1 MEVSGNSKKRT
12 RTEPSSPNA
21 PPRKKAHGFFGK
33 KKAPTPITLPQRI
46 TSVLDVEKR
55 HMWITRIVKPRFI
68 DGICAPLY
76 QKTGCSA
83 MLLILP
89 SWECKP
95 IGIINK
101 NNPLNMPQIQKWIDD
116 ECGGLQKE
124 WEKAKVLD
132 NNYVLKQMKSVQN
145 RRKQTQKE
153 TKKTELDI
161 TQLEKEI
168 QEFEQKKFDLC
179 DCSFNSFAINCITNT
194 LILVIVSVQTVH
206 RTCSS

>member
-124 WEKAKVLD
+124 WEKANEKC
-132 NNYVLKQMKSVQN
+132 S
-145 RRKQTQKE
+145 KQTK
-153 TKKTELDI
+153 TNSKRNKKDGIGYYTIGEG
-161 TQLEKEI
+161 
-168 QEFEQKKFDLC
+168 
-179 DCSFNSFAINCITNT
+179 NT
-194 LILVIVSVQTVH
+194 RV
-206 RTCSS
+206 